1 MAIELVFA
9 VDRVLFP
16 LPIMHAINFV
26 ACSGLIAETRYDQ
39 NNGSQNVA
47 CTESAAKANLAGCS
61 LLRD

>member
-16 LPIMHAINFV
+16 LSIMHAINFV
-26 ACSGLIAETRYDQ
+26 AFNGLIADTRFDQ

-47 CTESAAKANLAGCS
+47 CTGSAAK
-61 LLRD
+61 